1 MFVQSTV
8 CIIRSNILLR
18 STIFQSIK
26 THIQLPL
33 HEERE
38 QDKQIP
44 TKRVPPTPSMR
55 FTTKIF
61 PSVSGNLGI
70 IELNNPKA
78 LNALTLDMV
87 HALHD
92 VYAEWHTAP
101 SIKAI
106 LVKGSRDTKRPTF
119 CAGGDVK
126 HVYSSVSLSP
136 PGPDAPVGQQRENG
150 RGVPGLHS
158 SDFFRDEYV
167 VNHAIATSSTP
178 QISLWDGVV
187 MGGGVGIS
195 IHGKYRVATQNT
207 TLAMPETAIGLFPD
221 VGSMYWMPR
230 MLKGGLP
237 AYLALTG
244 ARLEAP
250 DLLYTG
256 LATHYVSSERLQ
268 DLQIALVEATKH
280 LKETDVTK
288 DVVAPVLM
296 SFHEMPPENPRESFV
311 AKHKGVIDDVF
322 AGADRV
328 EDIVAKL
335 SDLDS
340 EFGRTTLQT
349 MKRMSPTSMKVT
361 LEGLKRGAKLE
372 TIGQDLQM
380 EFRMSQRF
388 MLPGSDFFEGTRA
401 VLVDKD
407 HSPKWNPPTLEEVTD
422 AMVQAYFE
430 PLGENDWAIPSMVET
445 SKL

>member
-1 MFVQSTV
+1 
-8 CIIRSNILLR
+8 
-18 STIFQSIK
+18 
-26 THIQLPL
+26 
-33 HEERE
+33 
-38 QDKQIP
+38 
-44 TKRVPPTPSMR
+44 
-55 FTTKIF
+55 
-61 PSVSGNLGI
+61 
-70 IELNNPKA
+70 
-78 LNALTLDMV
+78 
-87 HALHD
+87 
-92 VYAEWHTAP
+92 
-101 SIKAI
+101 
-106 LVKGSRDTKRPTF
+106 
-119 CAGGDVK
+119 
-126 HVYSSVSLSP
+126 
-136 PGPDAPVGQQRENG
+136 
-150 RGVPGLHS
+150 
-158 SDFFRDEYV
+158 
-167 VNHAIATSSTP
+167 
-178 QISLWDGVV
+178 
-187 MGGGVGIS
+187 
-195 IHGKYRVATQNT
+195 
-207 TLAMPETAIGLFPD
+207 
-221 VGSMYWMPR
+221 
-230 MLKGGLP
+230 
-237 AYLALTG
+237 
-244 ARLEAP
+244 
-250 DLLYTG
+250 
-256 LATHYVSSERLQ
+256 
-268 DLQIALVEATKH
+268 VEATKH

-349 MKRMSPTSMKVT
+349 MKRMSLTSMKVT

-401 VLVDKD
+401 VLVEKD

-430 PLGENDWAIPSMVET
+430 PLGENDWAIPSIVET